1 MKNFNFKIKNV
12 KLAFAILIIIAIVLL
27 LFYYIFIFSSL
38 ASKHNFTNQ
47 MIEIAD
53 ENEKAVFGIQ
63 KIFFYSSANAVDNSD
78 NQSLSNMSISQF
90 SDLSIYIDNSL
101 SSSDLTDENTIKE
114 LYIDNISISTN
125 SQTGT
130 KILNYKNPLNSGK
143 YQEVEQA
150 ENNRIDFNIINT
162 NKENESNDYDRTNI
176 LLRLFKSYFFRIFI

>member
-90 SDLSIYIDNSL
+90 LSL
-101 SSSDLTDENTIKE
+101 SKISSLFFLLIPDIN
-114 LYIDNISISTN
+114 NSHFISN
-125 SQTGT
+125 
-130 KILNYKNPLNSGK
+130 
-143 YQEVEQA
+143 
-150 ENNRIDFNIINT
+150 
-162 NKENESNDYDRTNI
+162 
-176 LLRLFKSYFFRIFI
+176 

>member
-53 ENEKAVFGIQ
+53 ENEKSCFWHSKNI
-63 KIFFYSSANAVDNSD
+63 FYSSANAVDNSD

-90 SDLSIYIDNSL
+90 
-101 SSSDLTDENTIKE
+101 
-114 LYIDNISISTN
+114 
-125 SQTGT
+125 
-130 KILNYKNPLNSGK
+130 
-143 YQEVEQA
+143 
-150 ENNRIDFNIINT
+150 F
-162 NKENESNDYDRTNI
+162 
-176 LLRLFKSYFFRIFI
+176 

>member
-125 SQTGT
+125 SRTGT
-130 KILNYKNPLNSGK
+130 KILNYKNPLK
-143 YQEVEQA
+143 YF
-150 ENNRIDFNIINT
+150 I
-162 NKENESNDYDRTNI
+162 
-176 LLRLFKSYFFRIFI
+176 KSKV